1 MIWTTREENKMIK
14 KYAARAKNYVPKY
27 VVHWPKVFNV
37 FAGMYKAVDGT
48 HIEKDSLRFY
58 SLVHSPAVRS
68 IVSFLYVATIYWISL
83 KLNEHRK
90 VLTDTRRFKHQRLQW
105 GLSNISTKT
114 VCFRWFQRAKL
125 IYMLMQHYNIS
136 SL

>member
-1 MIWTTREENKMIK
+1 MILTTREENKMIK
-14 KYAARAKNYVPKY
+14 KYAARAKKNNVPKY

-90 VLTDTRRFKHQRLQW
+90 SFNGHTPIQGSKNTMGVKQYFNKNCLF
-105 GLSNISTKT
+105 
-114 VCFRWFQRAKL
+114 
-125 IYMLMQHYNIS
+125 
-136 SL
+136 